1 MMIKKLFPTLRM
13 FGGGNS
19 VKLKLTSTDKS
30 ELDRPIHR
38 PCCHGRKKN
47 GSFGDNNIPL
57 DDDTIDC
64 TIDRSCMS
72 ELEIDITVHIR
83 PQPSLLP
90 RNTKVIDCSETG

>member
-1 MMIKKLFPTLRM
+1 MIKKLFPTLRM

-19 VKLKLTSTDKS
+19 VKLTSTDKS
-30 ELDRPIHR
+30 ELDRPIHHPR
-38 PCCHGRKKN
+38 CHGRKEN

-72 ELEIDITVHIR
+72 ELEIVITVHIR

-90 RNTKVIDCSETG
+90 RQTKVICSETG

>member
-1 MMIKKLFPTLRM
+1 M

-19 VKLKLTSTDKS
+19 VKLTSTDKS

-38 PCCHGRKKN
+38 PCCHDRKKN
-47 GSFGDNNIPL
+47 GDNNIPL